1 MIVNFEVVMM
11 GNTWKSTVNRR
22 MVLVLVW
29 LLVMPAVQTMA
40 VDLEAKKI
48 FQPDRLVAWC
58 IVPFDV
64 RKRTPSQ
71 RAEMINKL
79 GMARV
84 AYDWR
89 VEHVP
94 TFEEEIQQYK
104 KHDIEFFAFWSWH
117 DSLEPLITKY
127 GIRPQIWLMLPGVSD
142 KPESEKVQA
151 AAEMLRPMVEKTA
164 KLGLCLGLYNHGGWG
179 GEPENLAAVCKYLR
193 QHQNAEHVGIVYNFH
208 HGHEH
213 IARFPAAFA
222 AVKPYLLCLNLNGMV
237 DPSDLAGNQNKIL
250 PIGKGVHEHDMIK
263 EVLRQGYQ
271 GPIGIL
277 DHRSEVDA
285 RLSLKQNLDGLD
297 ALLNELR

>member
-1 MIVNFEVVMM
+1 M

-89 VEHVP
+89 AEHVP

-104 KHDIEFFAFWSWH
+104 KHGIEFFAFWSWH

-193 QHQNAEHVGIVYNFH
+193 QHQHAEHVGIVYNFH

-213 IARFPAAFA
+213 IARFPEAFA

-237 DPSDLAGNQNKIL
+237 DPSGLAGNQNKIL

>member
-1 MIVNFEVVMM
+1 MM
-11 GNTWKSTVNRR
+11 MDYAWKSTVNRC
-22 MVLVLVW
+22 VALVVVW

-89 VEHVP
+89 AEHVP

-117 DSLEPLITKY
+117 DALEPLIAKY
-127 GIRPQIWLMLPGVSD
+127 GIRPQIWLMLPGVGD
-142 KPESEKVQA
+142 KPDSEKVRA
-151 AAEMLRPMVEKTA
+151 AAEVLRPMVEKTA
-164 KLGLCLGLYNHGGWG
+164 KLGLRLGLYNHGGWG

-213 IARFPAAFA
+213 IARFSKAFA

-250 PIGKGVHEHDMIK
+250 PIGKGVHERDMIK

-285 RLSLKQNLDGLD
+285 KLSLKQNLDGLD